1 MLSREPDRGPV
12 RKDTLLDDVCMTRPD
27 AERVLFEDFK
37 LPCYDCEV
45 RFYESVEQAC
55 SYYSIDVDVMVKRLN
70 ELPLGPPPPPDED
83 DAPAAS

>member
-12 RKDTLLDDVCMTRPD
+12 RGDTLLDDVCMTRPD

-45 RFYESVEQAC
+45 RFYESVAQAC
-55 SYYSIDVDVMVKRLN
+55 SYYSIDVEVMLKRLN
-70 ELPLGPPPPPDED
+70 ELPLGPEPTDED
-83 DAPAAS
+83 EAES